1 MSNKLIS
8 YYLKKASNGGF
19 AIPHFNFND
28 CWDLQAIVEAAEEL
42 RTPIFA
48 GTVMKVTDTLG
59 VDLAASI
66 CKTIAARASVP
77 VFLHMDHST
86 CIQLCKH
93 CISCGYD
100 SVMIDSSAK
109 SLEENISDIN
119 QVIAMAAPYEV
130 NVEAEIGRIRG
141 RDDVEGGYLG
151 NDFLVQVAD
160 AKALVEATGVDAL
173 AIGIGTQHGFYQGKP
188 ELNFQRLSE
197 VNKAVDTPLVLHG
210 GTGIP
215 AEDVRKAIRLGIN
228 KVNVGT
234 IIRYTYLQ
242 GMHDEI
248 ERVGAAVHPG
258 IVVAPVREKIKQVVR
273 EAIHMCMSENS
284 AE

>member
-1 MSNKLIS
+1 MSNALVTH
-8 YYLKKASNGGF
+8 YLEKAARGGF

-28 CWDLQAIVEAAEEL
+28 CWDLQAIVAAAEEL

-48 GTVMKVTDTLG
+48 ATVMKVTDSLG

-77 VFLHMDHST
+77 VFLHMDHSNSVELCAK
-86 CIQLCKH
+86 CIDA
-93 CISCGYD
+93 GYD

-109 SLEENISDIN
+109 SLEENIEDVRA
-119 QVIAMAAPYEV
+119 VIALAQPRGV

-141 RDDVEGGYLG
+141 RDDVEGSYLG

-160 AKALVEATGVDAL
+160 AKALATATGVDAL

-197 VNKAVDTPLVLHG
+197 VDQVIDTPLVLHG

-215 AEDVRKAIRLGIN
+215 VEDVRKAIKLGIN

-234 IIRYTYLQ
+234 IIRYTYLK
-242 GMHDEI
+242 GMRDEI
-248 ERVGAAVHPG
+248 ERVGPAIHPG
-258 IVVAPVREKIKQVVR
+258 VVIAPVLEEVKEVVKS
-273 EAIHMCMSENS
+273 AILMCMSQNS

>member
-1 MSNKLIS
+1 MSNALVTH
-8 YYLKKASNGGF
+8 YLEKAARGGF

-28 CWDLQAIVEAAEEL
+28 CWDLQAIVAAAEEL

-48 GTVMKVTDTLG
+48 ATVMKVTDSLG
-59 VDLAASI
+59 VDLAASV

-77 VFLHMDHST
+77 VFLHMDHSNSVELCAK
-86 CIQLCKH
+86 CIDA
-93 CISCGYD
+93 GYD

-109 SLEENISDIN
+109 SLEENIADVRA
-119 QVIAMAAPYEV
+119 VIALAQPRGV

-141 RDDVEGGYLG
+141 RDDVEGSYLG

-160 AKALVEATGVDAL
+160 AKALAEATGVDAL

-197 VNKAVDTPLVLHG
+197 VDQVVDTPLVLHG

-215 AEDVRKAIRLGIN
+215 VEDVRKAIKLGIN

-234 IIRYTYLQ
+234 IIRYTYLK

-248 ERVGAAVHPG
+248 ERVGPAIHPG
-258 IVVAPVREKIKQVVR
+258 VVVAPVLAEVKEVLKN
-273 EAIHMCMSENS
+273 AIRKCMSENS
-284 AE
+284 VD

>member
-8 YYLKKASNGGF
+8 YYLQKANAGGF

-28 CWDLQAIVEAAEEL
+28 CWDLQAIVEAAEEM

-48 GTVMKVTDTLG
+48 GTVMKVTDSLG
-59 VDLAASI
+59 VDLAAAI
-66 CKTIAARASVP
+66 CKTIAARAKVP

-86 CIQLCKH
+86 SIDLCKQ

-100 SVMIDSSAK
+100 SVMIDASAK
-109 SLEENISDIN
+109 SLEENISDVN
-119 QVIAMAAPYEV
+119 RVIAAAKPYGV

-151 NDFLVQVAD
+151 KDFLVQVAD
-160 AKALVEATGVDAL
+160 AKALVDATGVDAL

-197 VNKAVDTPLVLHG
+197 VDAAVDTPLVLHG

-215 AEDVRKAIRLGIN
+215 VEDVRKAISLGIN
-228 KVNVGT
+228 KVNIGT

-258 IVVAPVREKIKQVVR
+258 VVVVPVREKIKKVVR
-273 EAIHMCMSENS
+273 DAISMCMSENS

>member
-1 MSNKLIS
+1 MSNTLVS
-8 YYLKKASNGGF
+8 HYLKKASLNGF

-28 CWDLQAIVEAAEEL
+28 CWDLQAIVAAAEEL

-48 GTVMKVTDTLG
+48 ATVMKVTDSLG
-59 VDLAASI
+59 VDLSAAI
-66 CKTIAARASVP
+66 CKAITKNAKVP

-86 CIQLCKH
+86 SIDLCKK
-93 CISCGYD
+93 CIDAGYD
-100 SVMIDSSAK
+100 SVMIDASAK
-109 SLEENISDIN
+109 SLEENIHDVRE
-119 QVIAMAAPYEV
+119 VIAAASAKGV

-141 RDDVEGGYLG
+141 RDDVEGSYLG

-160 AKALVEATGVDAL
+160 AKALAEETGVDAL

-197 VNKAVDTPLVLHG
+197 VNDVIDTPLVLHG

-215 AEDVRKAIRLGIN
+215 VEDVRHAIRCGIN

-234 IIRYTYLQ
+234 IIRYTYMK

-248 ERVGAAVHPG
+248 DRVGASIHPG
-258 IVVAPVREKIKQVVR
+258 VIVSPVLKQVKEVVKD
-273 EAIHMCMSENS
+273 AIRMCMSENS